1 MSTFWMIYFIC
12 LGITIFFVLL
22 TLGLFE
28 LEYEGNI
35 PIPYAILAIC
45 VCAIPGLGML
55 GTLILIIAI
64 VGGVINGDIVPKKF
78 ENEKND

>member
-1 MSTFWMIYFIC
+1 MLLFWKLYFIC
-12 LGITIFFVLL
+12 LGIAIFFILL

-35 PIPYAILAIC
+35 PIPYAILALCI
-45 VCAIPGLGML
+45 CAIPGLGML

-64 VGGVINGDIVPKKF
+64 LAGVIEGDIVPKKF
-78 ENEKND
+78 ENEKDD

>member
-12 LGITIFFVLL
+12 LGIAIFFILL

-28 LEYEGNI
+28 FEYAGNI
-35 PIPYAILAIC
+35 PIPYAILALFI
-45 VCAIPGLGML
+45 CAIPGLGML

-64 VGGVINGDIVPKKF
+64 LAGVIEGDIVPKKF
-78 ENEKND
+78 EKDNDE